1 MRPASGRRKIRCA
14 SGCCRMADDSDLLQA
29 FEAWAGALL
38 SKLEPGAQR
47 RLATKIGTT
56 LRRNQIERIKR
67 QQNPDGSSFAARR
80 PRLARSRQ
88 GAIRRG
94 AMFGK
99 MSNTRFLKVQNTP
112 DGVAVGFFGRVA
124 RIARVHQ
131 EGLADDVVSG
141 GPVYQYPARQ
151 LLGFTAADR
160 DMIRDML
167 LEQLVT

>member
-1 MRPASGRRKIRCA
+1 
-14 SGCCRMADDSDLLQA
+14 MADDSDLLQA

-67 QQNPDGSSFAARR
+67 QQNPHGSSFAARR
-80 PRLARSRQ
+80 PRMARSRQ

-99 MSNTRFLKVQNTP
+99 MSNARFLKVQNTP
-112 DGVAVGFFGRVA
+112 DGVAIGFFGRVA

-131 EGLADDVVSG
+131 EGLADDVVAG
-141 GPVYQYPARQ
+141 GPSYQYPVRH
-151 LLGFTAADR
+151 LLGFTSEDR
-160 DMIRDML
+160 GLIKDLL
-167 LEQLVT
+167 LEHLAT